1 MNIISNTCVGAGI
14 YKNCLNKPY
23 SNPFMWN
30 LIDYDSMYKLIKN
43 YDKINFKNIK
53 VEKLNKEV
61 NNSYAVIIDNSIT
74 IKYIHYRYDKTKTEP
89 EIKGVDVFYNKIEE
103 YIKEKYLTRLKLMKE
118 KPVFIVGSIIKQ
130 QLYTEEQ
137 IRNICKINSPYKII
151 IANNNIDLS
160 KEFPKILFYKYKN
173 PIETYGISN
182 CLLGK
187 ELFVKYNQILNK

>member
-118 KPVFIVGSIIKQ
+118 KPVFI
-130 QLYTEEQ
+130 
-137 IRNICKINSPYKII
+137 
-151 IANNNIDLS
+151 NNNYIQ
-160 KEFPKILFYKYKN
+160 KN
-173 PIETYGISN
+173 KLEIY
-182 CLLGK
+182 
-187 ELFVKYNQILNK
+187 VK